1 MVTKDKI
8 LTVNGAT
15 TQKKRIIGPST
26 RFWADDMKGT
36 FWPYVAMLGLAVIC
50 PIDENRHFKKN
61 IQYQNW
67 HFRPQL
73 AHKCFPIKKG
83 VLLVFWCGG
92 NKNFWTILFADYPS
106 HGNEPE
112 LEAKK

>member
-1 MVTKDKI
+1 MFQKNCYWRLYSRSSETTTDILMVTKDKI

-50 PIDENRHFKKN
+50 PIDENRHF
-61 IQYQNW
+61 
-67 HFRPQL
+67 
-73 AHKCFPIKKG
+73 
-83 VLLVFWCGG
+83 
-92 NKNFWTILFADYPS
+92 
-106 HGNEPE
+106 
-112 LEAKK
+112 

>member
-1 MVTKDKI
+1 MVTKDKT

-50 PIDENRHFKKN
+50 PIDENRQF
-61 IQYQNW
+61 
-67 HFRPQL
+67 
-73 AHKCFPIKKG
+73 
-83 VLLVFWCGG
+83 
-92 NKNFWTILFADYPS
+92 
-106 HGNEPE
+106 
-112 LEAKK
+112 